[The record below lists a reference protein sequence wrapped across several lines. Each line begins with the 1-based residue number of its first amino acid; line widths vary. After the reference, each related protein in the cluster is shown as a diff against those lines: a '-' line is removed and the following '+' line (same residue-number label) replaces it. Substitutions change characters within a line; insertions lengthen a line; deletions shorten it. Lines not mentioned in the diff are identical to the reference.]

1 MYNYFIK
8 IANLSQETAQGA
20 IFIFELYISNSADL
34 IKLDIQL
41 ISMVCILICSKMF
54 DVRPLSLSTLHRI
67 SAHIYNNS
75 MVLNTEKI
83 ILSFLNY
90 NLFIRDKL
98 IIDRVGIYLESVR
111 FLIDSRDFDKFREY
125 HFIIQSLF

>member
-1 MYNYFIK
+1 M
-8 IANLSQETAQGA
+8 T
-20 IFIFELYISNSADL
+20 
-34 IKLDIQL
+34 KLDIQL
-41 ISMVCILICSKMF
+41 VAMVCILISSKMF

-83 ILSFLNY
+83 ILKFLNY

-98 IIDRVGIYLESVR
+98 IVDRVGIYLESVR
-111 FLIDSRDFDKFREY
+111 FLIDSKDFNKFREY
-125 HFIIQSLF
+125 IFIIKTLF